1 MTEEARKHNRP
12 ISTCL
17 HPLVYL
23 AAVGLGLWFVVAV
36 WVVFSGYPDMEL
48 PLWVV
53 SGLFLIAVAV
63 PSAIWLTCRRHGD
76 AQGGKAPT
84 LRDWAAGELETAQGR
99 RKAATAAP
107 PPPPPP
113 PPTAA
118 VEMLL
123 PIAAAA
129 FGMTVLGIVFYAAEA
144 GAIH

>member
-1 MTEEARKHNRP
+1 MTEEARRHNRP

-76 AQGGKAPT
+76 AQGGGKAPT
-84 LRDWAAGELETAQGR
+84 LRDWAAGELETAHGR
-99 RKAATAAP
+99 RKAA
-107 PPPPPP
+107 
-113 PPTAA
+113 TAA

>member
-1 MTEEARKHNRP
+1 MTEEARRHNRP
-12 ISTCL
+12 ISTRL

-53 SGLFLIAVAV
+53 SGLFLIAVAI
-63 PSAIWLTCRRHGD
+63 PSAIWLTWWRHGD
-76 AQGGKAPT
+76 AQSGKAPP
-84 LRDWAAGELETAQGR
+84 LRDWAAGDFETAQGR
-99 RKAATAAP
+99 RKAA
-107 PPPPPP
+107 
-113 PPTAA
+113 TAA

-129 FGMTVLGIVFYAAEA
+129 FGMTVLGIIFYAAEA

>member
-1 MTEEARKHNRP
+1 MTEEARRHNRP

-99 RKAATAAP
+99 RKAATAA
-107 PPPPPP
+107 
-113 PPTAA
+113 

>member
-1 MTEEARKHNRP
+1 MTEEARRHNRP
-12 ISTCL
+12 ISTRL

-53 SGLFLIAVAV
+53 SGLFLIAVAI
-63 PSAIWLTCRRHGD
+63 PSAIWLTWWRHGD
-76 AQGGKAPT
+76 AQGGKAPP
-84 LRDWAAGELETAQGR
+84 LRDWAAGDFETAQGR
-99 RKAATAAP
+99 RKAA
-107 PPPPPP
+107 
-113 PPTAA
+113 TAA

-129 FGMTVLGIVFYAAEA
+129 FGMTVLGIIFYAAEA